1 MNMSISTT
9 TAALLCLTMN
19 VYHEAG
25 AEPLKGKAAVAH
37 VTMNRAQTKDQVCRT
52 IREPGQFSWVRSKSK
67 AKVDKTSDAWK
78 NSYIVAKNAL
88 SGTSRDPSKGA
99 THFHASYVRPTW
111 SKKLTLTTKIG
122 RHLFYK

>member
-1 MNMSISTT
+1 MSISTT

-25 AEPLKGKAAVAH
+25 AESLKGKAAVAH
-37 VTMNRAQTKDQVCRT
+37 VTMNRAQTKDQVCETVRA
-52 IREPGQFSWVRSKSK
+52 PGQFSWVRDRSK

-88 SGTSRDPSKGA
+88 SGNSRDPTAGS
-99 THFHASYVRPTW
+99 THFHASYVRPDW
-111 SKKLTLTTKIG
+111 SRKLTLTAKIG
-122 RHLFYK
+122 KHLFYK